1 MGVTKEQAQKQVA
14 RHDKKQS
21 NVDWG
26 SVAGAK
32 TGAGVDWGDADPSL
46 CNSLVYHATRRGM
59 AVSFSATA
67 NGQGVSITILD
78 GGQRPKWYANTPD
91 ELNTLIETLTDFVR
105 AAE

>member
-1 MGVTKEQAQKQVA
+1 MGVTKEQVQQKAQ
-14 RHDKKQS
+14 RNDKKQS
-21 NVDWG
+21 SMDWG

-46 CNSLVYHATRRGM
+46 ANSLVYHATRRGM

-78 GGQRPKWYANTPD
+78 GGQRPKWYANTPE
-91 ELNTLIETLTDFVR
+91 ELNQLLETLTSFVR
-105 AAE
+105 E